1 METIRNIN
9 LAPQPKEWNRWNEKT
24 MMWVKHKEQRNQI
37 NNVFGDI
44 ATERIFH
51 AKTGRNDPNSDV

>member
-1 METIRNIN
+1 
-9 LAPQPKEWNRWNEKT
+9 
-24 MMWVKHKEQRNQI
+24 MMWVKHKEKRNQI